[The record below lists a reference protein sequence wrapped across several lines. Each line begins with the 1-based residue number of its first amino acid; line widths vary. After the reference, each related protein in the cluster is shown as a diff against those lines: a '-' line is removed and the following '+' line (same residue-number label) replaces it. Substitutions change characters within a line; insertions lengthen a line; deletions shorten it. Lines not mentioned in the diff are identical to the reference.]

1 MQTFKDRT
9 GQDWIVEITIGAI
22 KRVLALAKIDLR
34 EPAVPYGE
42 HKIALSAAIELD
54 TLLMADVL
62 YAVCYPQAQDRGIN
76 QEAFYDLLGSD
87 TMQAAHQALFREWAD
102 FFRRSGNS
110 QMATVLEKQMAF
122 LDRVVETTRQKWQE
136 SKAEETLDKILS
148 SEIGNIGTQLTDS
161 LASAVST
168 PTTSAS
174 GDS

>member
-1 MQTFKDRT
+1 MQTFKDKT
-9 GQDWIVEITIGAI
+9 GQEWIVDITIGAV
-22 KRVLALAKIDLR
+22 KRALALAKIDLR
-34 EPAVPYGE
+34 AAAAPYGE
-42 HKIALSAAIELD
+42 QKIALSAAIELD
-54 TLLMADVL
+54 TLLMADVI
-62 YAVCYPQAQDRGIN
+62 YAVCYPQAQDRGVS
-76 QEAFYDLLGSD
+76 QDAFYELLGSD
-87 TMQAAHQALFREWAD
+87 TMQSAHLALFREWSD
-102 FFRRSGNS
+102 FFRRSGNG

-148 SEIGNIGTQLTDS
+148 NEIGSIGTQLTDS